1 MRSDIE
7 RYKQQVARLDLTGVD
22 FAAFRDDP
30 LPVPVLRCLRYMH
43 DVEHHTVCYL
53 RDLLVTPAHR
63 DPAVTTFLT
72 LWSYEEL
79 WHGEA
84 IARVLAAHDEAAG
97 AQRIEPMR
105 RRPGR
110 RDRFSPIVHALGSS
124 VAGESFPALHMAWGA
139 VNEWTT
145 QAGYA
150 RLASRASHPVL
161 TDLLSRIM
169 RQEGRHVAFYAG
181 EAEQRL
187 ARSRRTQRFCR
198 LALRHLWRPVGSGV
212 MPPGE
217 VAFLVGELFG
227 DADGRAMVRRI
238 DQRVDRLPGLS
249 GLHLVERAVDRCPAG
264 DTDPDDTD
272 DGTGARRAA
281 GAALHVPGGSAH
293 RDIRSDPPEL
303 RSTTTTETGRADAA

>member
-30 LPVPVLRCLRYMH
+30 LAPEVLRCLRYMH

-63 DPAVTTFLT
+63 DPAITTFLT
-72 LWSYEEL
+72 LWAYEEM

-84 IARVLAAHDEAAG
+84 IGAVLAAHGESAG
-97 AQRIEPMR
+97 AQRIAPLREGL
-105 RRPGR
+105 GR
-110 RDRFSPIVHALGSS
+110 RDRLSPILHALGSS
-124 VAGESFPALHMAWGA
+124 VAGEAFPALHMTWGA

-150 RLASRASHPVL
+150 RLSTRAAHPVL

-187 ARSRRTQRFCR
+187 ARSRRTQWLCR
-198 LALRHLWRPVGSGV
+198 QALRHLWRPVGSGV
-212 MPPGE
+212 MPRTE
-217 VAFLVGELFG
+217 VAFVIDQLFG
-227 DADGRAMVRRI
+227 DADGRKTAQRI
-238 DQRVDRLPGLS
+238 DGRIGRLPGLS
-249 GLHLVERAVDRCPAG
+249 GLRLVEEAIDRHAAEADAVG
-264 DTDPDDTD
+264 
-272 DGTGARRAA
+272 GA
-281 GAALHVPGGSAH
+281 GAPSGRRTTPVRPA
-293 RDIRSDPPEL
+293 PEV
-303 RSTTTTETGRADAA
+303 RRADAA